1 MAGHSHAANIA
12 VRKGKQ
18 DALRAR
24 AFAKL
29 SKGLMVAARKG
40 PDPDSNFALRHAIDL
55 ARAQS
60 MPNDKIDHAIKKGA
74 GLIEGQKMT
83 EITYEG
89 YGQGGV
95 AIIVEA
101 LSDNLNRTR
110 PEITKMF
117 ENFGGKIGASNSV
130 MWMFKRRGLVTV
142 KTDKIAEDKLMDIVL
157 EAGAEDLS
165 TQGDVYEIL
174 TNVQG
179 FEPVRKALAAKNI
192 PTELAELRFLPD
204 TPTDADFATAK
215 KVLALVEELDA
226 HDDVNAVH
234 HSLNMTDELIAKFK
248 EEAAKE

>member
-18 DALRAR
+18 DAIRAR
-24 AFAKL
+24 IFAKL

-74 GLIEGQKMT
+74 GLLEGEKMT
-83 EITYEG
+83 EVTYEG

-110 PEITKMF
+110 PEISKIF
-117 ENFGGKIGASNSV
+117 ETGGGKIGASNSV

-157 EAGAEDLS
+157 EAGAEDLKAE
-165 TQGDVYEIL
+165 GDVYEIL
-174 TNVQG
+174 TSVQS

-204 TPTDADFATAK
+204 NPTDADFPTAK

-234 HSLNMTDELIAKFK
+234 HSLNMTDDLIAKLK
-248 EEAAKE
+248 EDAAKE